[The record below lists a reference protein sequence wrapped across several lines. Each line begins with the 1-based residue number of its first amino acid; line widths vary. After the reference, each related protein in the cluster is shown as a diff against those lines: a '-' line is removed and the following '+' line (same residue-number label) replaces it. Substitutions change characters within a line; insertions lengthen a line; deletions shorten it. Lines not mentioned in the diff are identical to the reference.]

1 MSTLVAI
8 LALMAISMA
17 LSVAG
22 LVLEPTNRALARLDA
37 GLVIGAILLW
47 LVAFWAA
54 ALAIAWPLVGRVWQ
68 LMAPLVDKL
77 LHTTPLIIE
86 TLRLLPL

>member
-8 LALMAISMA
+8 AALMALSMA

-22 LVLEPTNRALARLDA
+22 LLLAPTKRALARVDA
-37 GLVIGAILLW
+37 GLVIGAIILW

-54 ALAIAWPLVGRVWQ
+54 ALAVAWPLVGRGW
-68 LMAPLVDKL
+68 PLVAALVDEL

-86 TLRLLPL
+86 ALRLLPL